1 MYGVHI
7 AHKIGDLVRITKSFR
22 DPMISSE
29 MLQRGS
35 LGVVAFVPEYYQ
47 QEMRFFIKVKVYI
60 FKSNRER
67 WLAPS
72 EIDIISNIDE

>member
-1 MYGVHI
+1 MYGVHL
-7 AHKIGDLVRITKSFR
+7 AHKVGDLVRINNSRR
-22 DPMISSE
+22 DPIVSSE

-35 LGVVAFVPEYYQ
+35 LGVVVERPEDTQ
-47 QEMRFFIKVKVYI
+47 KSLFIKVYI
-60 FKSNRER
+60 FKTNRER

>member
-1 MYGVHI
+1 MYGVHV
-7 AHKIGDLVRITKSFR
+7 AHKIGDLVRINNSWRET
-22 DPMISSE
+22 PTQSE

-35 LGVVAFVPEYYQ
+35 LGVVVERPEPTQ
-47 QEMRFFIKVKVYI
+47 KSLFIKVYI
-60 FKSNRER
+60 FKTNRER

>member
-1 MYGVHI
+1 MYSVHL
-7 AHKIGDLVRITKSFR
+7 AHKVGDLVRINNSRR
-22 DPMISSE
+22 DPIVSSE

-35 LGVVAFVPEYYQ
+35 LGVVVERPEDTQ
-47 QEMRFFIKVKVYI
+47 KSLFIKVYI
-60 FKSNRER
+60 FKTNRER

>member
-7 AHKIGDLVRITKSFR
+7 AHKIGDLVRITKSRR
-22 DPMISSE
+22 DPMISSA

-35 LGVVAFVPEYYQ
+35 LGVVLDVPEDTQ
-47 QEMRFFIKVKVYI
+47 KSLFIKVYI
-60 FKSNRER
+60 FKTNRQT

-72 EIDIISNIDE
+72 EMDTISNIDD

>member
-1 MYGVHI
+1 MYGVHL
-7 AHKIGDLVRITKSFR
+7 AHKIGDLVRINNSWRET
-22 DPMISSE
+22 PTQSE

-47 QEMRFFIKVKVYI
+47 QESLFIKVYI
-60 FKSNRER
+60 FKTNRVR

-72 EIDIISNIDE
+72 EMDIISNIDE

>member
-7 AHKIGDLVRITKSFR
+7 AHKIGDLVRITKSRR
-22 DPMISSE
+22 DPMISSA

-47 QEMRFFIKVKVYI
+47 QESLFIKVYI
-60 FKSNRER
+60 FKTNRER

-72 EIDIISNIDE
+72 EMDTISNIEE

>member
-22 DPMISSE
+22 DPMISSA

-35 LGVVAFVPEYYQ
+35 LGVVAYVPEYYQ
-47 QEMRFFIKVKVYI
+47 QESLFIKVYI
-60 FKSNRER
+60 FKTNRER
-67 WLAPS
+67 WFTPS

>member
-1 MYGVHI
+1 MYGVHL
-7 AHKIGDLVRITKSFR
+7 AHKIGDLVRINNSWRET
-22 DPMISSE
+22 PTQSE

-35 LGVVAFVPEYYQ
+35 LGVVVERPEDTQ
-47 QEMRFFIKVKVYI
+47 KSLFIKVYI
-60 FKSNRER
+60 FNTNRER

>member
-7 AHKIGDLVRITKSFR
+7 AHKIGDLVRITKSRR
-22 DPMISSE
+22 DPMISSA

-35 LGVVAFVPEYYQ
+35 LGVVLDVPEDTQ
-47 QEMRFFIKVKVYI
+47 KSLFIKVYI
-60 FKSNRER
+60 FKTNRER

-72 EIDIISNIDE
+72 EMDTISNIDE